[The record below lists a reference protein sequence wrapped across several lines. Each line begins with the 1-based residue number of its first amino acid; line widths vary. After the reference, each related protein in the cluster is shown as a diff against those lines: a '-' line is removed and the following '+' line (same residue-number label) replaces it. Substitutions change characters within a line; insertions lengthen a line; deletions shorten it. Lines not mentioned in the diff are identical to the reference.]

1 MALRRIELAGPD
13 MERQLT
19 FFVKKLVLDIAA
31 NLRSEPTKGGTP
43 VDTGWAR
50 SNWLVRLK
58 EPPTSPVGT
67 RPKEKG
73 LPGVDEGAADAS
85 IAEFVSGYVINAG
98 DVYISNL
105 VPYIARLNDG
115 SSKQAPQG
123 FVERA
128 ILKAIVEDSQR

>member
-13 MERQLT
+13 IERQLT

-31 NLRSEPTKGGTP
+31 NLRSEPTRGGTP

-50 SNWLVRLK
+50 SNWLVRMK
-58 EPPTSPVGT
+58 DRPTSPVGT
-67 RPKEKG
+67 RPAKKG
-73 LPGVDEGAADAS
+73 DAGVDEGAAEAA
-85 IAEFVSGYVINAG
+85 IAEFAAGYVINVG
-98 DVYISNL
+98 NVYISNL
-105 VPYIARLNDG
+105 VPYVPRLNDG
-115 SSKQAPQG
+115 SSKQAPAG

>member
-1 MALRRIELAGPD
+1 

-31 NLRSEPTKGGTP
+31 NLRVEPTRGGTP

-50 SNWLVRLK
+50 SNWLVRIK
-58 EPPTSPVGT
+58 DPPTSPVGT
-67 RPKEKG
+67 RPEKKG
-73 LPGVDEGAADAS
+73 DAGVDEGASDAS
-85 IAEFVSGYVINAG
+85 VAEFATGYVINAG
-98 DVYISNL
+98 NVYISNL
-105 VPYIARLNDG
+105 VPYIAQLNSG
-115 SSKQAPQG
+115 TSKQAPEG